1 MSGHS
6 FYKSFSFG
14 ALGYC
19 RNFKSSLIRALFTVG
34 FLNYI
39 GRNSILKQLGFR
51 FDVDADLEGIW
62 DSIPIEHQQ
71 EFIRVHSEL
80 VVKVTK
86 NQPPVNSEHEN
97 E

>member
-1 MSGHS
+1 M
-6 FYKSFSFG
+6 
-14 ALGYC
+14 
-19 RNFKSSLIRALFTVG
+19 
-34 FLNYI
+34 
-39 GRNSILKQLGFR
+39 LKQLGFR

-62 DSIPIEHQQ
+62 DFIPIEHQQ
-71 EFIRVHSEL
+71 EFIRVYSGL

>member
-1 MSGHS
+1 M
-6 FYKSFSFG
+6 
-14 ALGYC
+14 
-19 RNFKSSLIRALFTVG
+19 
-34 FLNYI
+34 
-39 GRNSILKQLGFR
+39 KQLGFR

-62 DSIPIEHQQ
+62 DSIPIHQQ